1 MSTKRPF
8 KVFSES
14 ESAVWRAMYERQ
26 WPHVQQQATSL
37 WLEGV
42 DKIGL
47 SADHIPDFA
56 AMSERFKQLVG
67 WELVSTDIQ
76 YSSGQ
81 DWFEALARKE
91 FLITEYIRD
100 PDDLDY
106 TPLPDIFHD
115 AFGHLPFMAN
125 QRYAD
130 YIHHFALAAIQYTPE
145 ERKSLGSLWWYTIEF
160 GFLREHGELKAL
172 GAGLMSS
179 VAELQRA
186 YSEAVERVPY
196 SLIAFESIDPS
207 PHQFHNRLFIL
218 ASYEQLEHSLDE
230 WLAVHLPQKIKSSG
244 IFHCSDLVT

>member
-1 MSTKRPF
+1 MTHAIRRPF
-8 KVFSES
+8 KIFSEA
-14 ESAVWRAMYERQ
+14 ESAVWRAMYQRQ
-26 WPHVQQQATSL
+26 WHQVQQHATKL

-42 DKIGL
+42 AKIGL
-47 SADHIPDFA
+47 TAEHIPDFA
-56 AMSERFKQLVG
+56 QLSERFKQLVG
-67 WELVSTDIQ
+67 WELVSTDVQ

-81 DWFEALARKE
+81 DWFEALARKQ

-100 PDDLDY
+100 MKDLEY

-130 YIHHFALAAIQYTPE
+130 YIHRFALAAIRYTPE

-160 GFLREHGELKAL
+160 GFLREGGELKAL

-186 YSEAVERVPY
+186 YSDQVERLPY
-196 SLIAFESIDPS
+196 SLEAFENLDPS
-207 PHQFHNRLFIL
+207 PHQFHNKLFIL
-218 ASYEQLEHSLDE
+218 NS
-230 WLAVHLPQKIKSSG
+230 V
-244 IFHCSDLVT
+244 